1 MAIAVLGASSLLGKS
16 LIGKLTAWNYPI
28 ESIVAVDNAT
38 DDETSTLE
46 IAENKYDLLDP
57 SEFDWGSVQ
66 VVIGCDDQLVQAYS
80 DDILSFAG
88 ILINASATEVIG
100 AVSTLSMD
108 DGDWVGAQ
116 GAYQLPNSTVMMLSH
131 LLKRLDSEVGI
142 EFVHVNALLAVSEN
156 GQGGIDELA
165 SQTARLLNG
174 LPIEPNIYTR
184 QIAFNLLPQA
194 IEHSSIADDIEQQL
208 SLIFDNSESKVAAH
222 SVTVPI
228 FYGAMAQVTV
238 ICQGSVSI
246 AECVDIWREIDSVEI
261 HLDEP
266 VTLVTDLNQN
276 SYTSVSQI
284 RQSQT
289 QPRQLKFCVQADA
302 MNACVVPY
310 LAKLIQRIGGM

>member
-16 LIGKLTAWNYPI
+16 LIEKLTAWNYPI
-28 ESIVAVDNAT
+28 ESIVAVDNAI
-38 DDETSTLE
+38 DDENSTLE

-57 SEFDWGSVQ
+57 SEADWGSVQ
-66 VVIGCDDQLVQAYS
+66 AVIGCDEKLVQTYS
-80 DDILSFAG
+80 DDILNFG
-88 ILINASATEVIG
+88 GVLINASATEVIG
-100 AVSTLSMD
+100 ATSTLTME

-116 GAYQLPNSTVMMLSH
+116 GAYQLPNSVVIMLTH
-131 LLKRLDSEVGI
+131 LLKRLENEVGI
-142 EFVHVNALLAVSEN
+142 EAVHVSVLLAVSEN
-156 GQGGIDELA
+156 GQEGIDELA

-174 LPIEPNIYTR
+174 LPIEPNIYSR

-194 IEHSSIADDIEQQL
+194 IHPSTIADDIEQQL
-208 SLIFDNSESKVAAH
+208 GLIFSHSEPEVAAH
-222 SVTVPI
+222 SVTVPV

-238 ICQGSVSI
+238 NCQGRVSI

-261 HLDEP
+261 QLDEP

-276 SYTSVSQI
+276 IYTSVSQI
-284 RQSQT
+284 RQSPA
-289 QPRQLKFCVQADA
+289 QPRQLKFCVQADV